1 MEWTRL
7 LHVGLRPALLTLHC
21 VISAVPWIQVE
32 TETPRFWFALLQA
45 NEGGWKNPT
54 TWTNDFGHRYRRRL
68 ARPCLCHARCHAP
81 SLRFQLRQR
90 LRSVQQ

>member
-54 TWTNDFGHRYRRRL
+54 TWTNDFRHRTRQLRHRHEL
-68 ARPCLCHARCHAP
+68 SRKGQP
-81 SLRFQLRQR
+81 SLRHWLFR
-90 LRSVQQ
+90 